1 MSRWA
6 ESLWQYDAC
15 YSCVIY
21 KYISLFDTWSATHN
35 NTQDTD
41 NTIIIIIIKIIVIII
56 IIILKI

>member
-1 MSRWA
+1 MDGQMSRWA

-41 NTIIIIIIKIIVIII
+41 NTIIIIIIII
-56 IIILKI
+56 K